1 MRLLGRGRGAG
12 TVRGADKADLEHLVA
27 FVGSHPGV
35 EAYFEPRTTVTEA
48 TLVLVAPSGEW
59 TRRRVP
65 GPEKAAAL
73 MAKHRVPLYDPAR
86 VGYPRRMREWTAQ
99 RKAAGDSGD

>member
-1 MRLLGRGRGAG
+1 MGLLRRGGRAAG
-12 TVRGADKADLEHLVA
+12 TVRRADGADRDHLVR
-27 FVGSHPGV
+27 FVRAHPGV
-35 EAYFEPRTTVTEA
+35 EAYVEPRTTVTEA

-73 MAKHRVPLYDPAR
+73 MRKHNVPLYDAAK
-86 VGYPRRMREWTAQ
+86 VGYPPRMREWTAQ
-99 RKAAGDSGD
+99 RKAAGT